1 MATIKKNWLRAGISL
16 FVLLL
21 GVFYIVK
28 ATENE
33 KEVVTTSKKTIA
45 TTTYFYKGPNSSLND
60 HVGETD
66 NWSTSPEFQCGAPT
80 QIPCNLE
87 VPANMSL
94 EDYLE
99 QLGSP
104 EAIIDASEK
113 GRTP

>member
-28 ATENE
+28 ARETSEVE
-33 KEVVTTSKKTIA
+33 AGPKEVPAS
-45 TTTYFYKGPNSSLND
+45 TTYFYNGP
-60 HVGETD
+60 
-66 NWSTSPEFQCGAPT
+66 STSPEQHVEDTGSWDTSPDFLCGAPT

-104 EAIIDASEK
+104 EAIIEASEK